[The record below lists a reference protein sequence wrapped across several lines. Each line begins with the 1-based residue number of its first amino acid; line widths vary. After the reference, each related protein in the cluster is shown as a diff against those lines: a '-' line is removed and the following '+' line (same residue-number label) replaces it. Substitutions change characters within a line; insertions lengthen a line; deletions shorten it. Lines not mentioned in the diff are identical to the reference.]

1 MMHKYQLLNTATATQ
16 KANNLD
22 KISKQ
27 YSNKYNKNFLF
38 DFSLLEKHISNSD
51 VLTEIK
57 NQCYKHCSGITSK
70 FISVF
75 KPCDIFAT
83 FDYYSGN
90 LFFKPYSVYS
100 DSKNKRVY
108 VIMQLVKIEN
118 LTFQTCN
125 NIYDDFETIQII
137 NDQTGFEN
145 SITDCNIA

>member
-1 MMHKYQLLNTATATQ
+1 MHKYQLLNTATATQ

-38 DFSLLEKHISNSD
+38 DFSLLEKHVSD
-51 VLTEIK
+51 AETLEEIK

-145 SITDCNIA
+145 SITDLNIA